1 MGKNR
6 TSAWKDHHLPFTN
19 FLKNVR
25 LSSNLFSFFSAILW
39 NVPREETKRL
49 PGRDPKRRK
58 SPWNGIGNESTLCFS
73 WYYTAFANASNSAN
87 KSHLSIFCVPNQPL
101 STPKWQS
108 GSSMT
113 LKLIRHRTI
122 ESCGS
127 MSSLHKAA
135 CARIQMFVP
144 LHGQPNAN
152 DHMYTSFCSI
162 LILMYH
168 KDGKFANIKSE
179 RFC

>member
-1 MGKNR
+1 MAAKKAIASRNTPADTPSSAVSSNSPFKNCTYVPAKPAMNTKSKQIAKYFQWLFIMFFMILYCFLLTQATAPTNR
-6 TSAWKDHHLPFTN
+6 T
-19 FLKNVR
+19 FL
-25 LSSNLFSFFSAILW
+25 F
-39 NVPREETKRL
+39 
-49 PGRDPKRRK
+49 
-58 SPWNGIGNESTLCFS
+58 
-73 WYYTAFANASNSAN
+73 
-87 KSHLSIFCVPNQPL
+87 FCVPNQPL
-101 STPKWQS
+101 SAPKWQS

-113 LKLIRHRTI
+113 LMLVRHRTI

-152 DHMYTSFCSI
+152 DHMYTPFCSI

-168 KDGKFANIKSE
+168 KDGKFVNIKSE